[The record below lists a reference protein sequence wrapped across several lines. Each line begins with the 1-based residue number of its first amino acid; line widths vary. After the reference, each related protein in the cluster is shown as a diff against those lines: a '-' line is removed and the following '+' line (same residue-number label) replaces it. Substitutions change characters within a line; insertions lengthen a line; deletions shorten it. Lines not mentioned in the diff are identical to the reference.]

1 LVPPPCTVAENCTAL
16 LVLMEAAL
24 GFTTTEIT
32 EGFAAG
38 AAVTVTV
45 AEADLVGSAMLVAV
59 IVAEPAA
66 AGAV

>member
-1 LVPPPCTVAENCTAL
+1 
-16 LVLMEAAL
+16 MEAAL